1 MPGLRYSGSAIT
13 GTVVAVFMLWV
24 MQLLVTSPV
33 KRLPTTEP
41 SQRIEFVRLKHEE
54 KPRLKER
61 VPPPPPAENPTPPPV
76 PRLDF
81 QREPQAPAPH
91 LDLSPSFSVPLTFGA
106 GPYLG
111 PPAGLQADNGF
122 VPLSR
127 QPPQYPYKAA
137 HRGIEGWVRVA
148 FEVTATGNVDHVE
161 VIASD
166 PPGVFDNAA
175 IRAVSRWRF
184 KPRIVDGK
192 AVPGKASQV
201 VEFRLNKEK

>member
-1 MPGLRYSGSAIT
+1 MPGLRYSVSAVT
-13 GTVVAVFMLWV
+13 GTVVAIFMLWL
-24 MQLLVTSPV
+24 MQLLVTSPA

-41 SQRIEFVRLKHEE
+41 SQLIEFVRLKREE
-54 KPRLKER
+54 KLHLKER
-61 VPPPPPAENPTPPPV
+61 VPPPPPAEKSTPPPR
-76 PRLDF
+76 PRLDL

-91 LDLSPSFSVPLTFGA
+91 LDISTNLNVPLAFGD

-111 PPAGLQADNGF
+111 PPADLQAESGF
-122 VPLSR
+122 IPLSR

-137 HRGIEGWVRVA
+137 RRGIEGWVRVA
-148 FEVTATGNVDHVE
+148 FEVTETGNVDHVE

-184 KPRIVDGK
+184 KPRIVNGK
-192 AVPGKASQV
+192 AVSGKASQV
-201 VEFRLNKEK
+201 VEFRLNKEQ